1 MEDCFNEPDA
11 KGVEYVW
18 VEVKQVGRSAGEV
31 LTRELP
37 ALVGGLSFKK
47 SMRWRPDAGGQAA
60 AVVQVTL
67 LLLLL
72 LLFWWGG
79 VSCKLVNCQLACL
92 LCPLCQYRFKTRR
105 LLNMNQQ
112 KLTKKN
118 HAY

>member
-1 MEDCFNEPDA
+1 VEDCFNEPDA

-18 VEVKQVGRSAGEV
+18 VAVKQVGRSAGEV

-72 LLFWWGG
+72 LFWWGE
-79 VSCKLVNCQLACL
+79 
-92 LCPLCQYRFKTRR
+92 
-105 LLNMNQQ
+105 
-112 KLTKKN
+112 
-118 HAY
+118 